1 MTRKK
6 RLSSNSFAVNSALAL
21 LLLAFLSMTA
31 TAQRVLLDRV
41 IALVDEG
48 VVLQSELDLRIDEL
62 KQAAA
67 RDERPIPIE
76 DEIREDVLEA
86 LIIENI
92 QLQMAEQVSIR
103 YDDDTINRV
112 LTNMAENSNMAFDEY
127 VSALERGGVYLQTRE
142 QVRHQ
147 MMIQE
152 LQRGM
157 VNRRITVTEQE
168 IDNFLNSEMGREVMS
183 PDFFID
189 HILHMLQYAIR

>member
-6 RLSSNSFAVNSALAL
+6 RLSSNSFTVNSALAL

-112 LTNMAENSNMAFDEY
+112 LTNMAENSNMAFD
-127 VSALERGGVYLQTRE
+127 
-142 QVRHQ
+142 
-147 MMIQE
+147 
-152 LQRGM
+152 
-157 VNRRITVTEQE
+157 
-168 IDNFLNSEMGREVMS
+168 
-183 PDFFID
+183 
-189 HILHMLQYAIR
+189 

>member
-6 RLSSNSFAVNSALAL
+6 RLSSNSFTVNSALAL

-147 MMIQE
+147 MMIPVSYTH
-152 LQRGM
+152 LTLPTSDL
-157 VNRRITVTEQE
+157 V
-168 IDNFLNSEMGREVMS
+168 
-183 PDFFID
+183 
-189 HILHMLQYAIR
+189 

>member
-6 RLSSNSFAVNSALAL
+6 RLSSNSFTVNSALTL
-21 LLLAFLSMTA
+21 LLLAFLSMPA

-67 RDERPIPIE
+67 RDERPMPIE

-112 LTNMAENSNMAFDEY
+112 LTNMAENSNMAFD
-127 VSALERGGVYLQTRE
+127 
-142 QVRHQ
+142 
-147 MMIQE
+147 
-152 LQRGM
+152 
-157 VNRRITVTEQE
+157 
-168 IDNFLNSEMGREVMS
+168 
-183 PDFFID
+183 
-189 HILHMLQYAIR
+189 

>member
-92 QLQMAEQVSIR
+92 QLQMAE
-103 YDDDTINRV
+103 
-112 LTNMAENSNMAFDEY
+112 
-127 VSALERGGVYLQTRE
+127 
-142 QVRHQ
+142 
-147 MMIQE
+147 
-152 LQRGM
+152 
-157 VNRRITVTEQE
+157 
-168 IDNFLNSEMGREVMS
+168 
-183 PDFFID
+183 
-189 HILHMLQYAIR
+189 